1 MALTEDSVVDSMDVL
16 LDGQIQ
22 VRVANRV
29 FRDGVEIS
37 KSFHRHVVSP
47 GDDLSLEDPR
57 VATIGA
63 VVHTPEVIAAF
74 KAEQA
79 AELEG

>member
-1 MALTEDSVVDSMDVL
+1 MALTEDSVVDSIEVL

-22 VRVANRV
+22 VRKANRV

-37 KSFHRHVVSP
+37 KTFHRHVVHP

-63 VVHTPEVIAAF
+63 VTHTEEVIAAF
-74 KAEQA
+74 KAARNAMQ
-79 AELEG
+79 G

>member
-1 MALTEDSVVDSMDVL
+1 MALTEDTIVDSIDVL
-16 LDGQIQ
+16 PDGQIQ
-22 VRVANRV
+22 IRAANRV

-37 KSFHRHVVSP
+37 KAYHRHVVSP